1 MKTFKT
7 SELNKMSLA
16 DLIILRN
23 YLEAKSSSDS
33 YRLGVENHNHL
44 VTSLDHFI
52 ESHIKYMLH
61 EQQ

>member
-23 YLEAKSSSDS
+23 YLDAKSSSYS
-33 YRLGVENHNHL
+33 YRLGVENHIHL
-44 VTSLDHFI
+44 VTRLDDCI
-52 ESHIKYMLH
+52 EYRIKYMLH
-61 EQQ
+61 EQ